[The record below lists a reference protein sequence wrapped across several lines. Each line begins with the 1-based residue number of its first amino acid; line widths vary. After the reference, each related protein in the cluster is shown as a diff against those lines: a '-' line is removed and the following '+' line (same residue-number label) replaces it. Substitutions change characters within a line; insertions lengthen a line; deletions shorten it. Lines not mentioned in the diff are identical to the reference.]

1 LQELIQNLRH
11 ARQSHKRWV
20 GYASALIEG
29 IPVDKG
35 QVPVNFTDCQFG
47 KWYYNEGQK
56 LSSLPEF
63 RDIEKTH
70 EQLHIVYMQIFK
82 LLFVEQK
89 TSLFSKLIGK
99 AAKINEQNKKEARD
113 LFKSLDK
120 SSNLIV
126 EKLRELEQKLKS
138 MPAEELDSL

>member
-1 LQELIQNLRH
+1 MQETIHKLRK

-20 GYASALIEG
+20 SYASALIEG
-29 IPVDKG
+29 IPVDKE

-47 KWYYNEGQK
+47 QWYYDEGQQ
-56 LSSLPEF
+56 LSDIPEF

-70 EQLHIVYMQIFK
+70 EQLHNVYMQIFK

-99 AAKINEQNKKEARD
+99 ASKINEANKTQARK
-113 LFKSLDK
+113 LFKTLET
-120 SSNLIV
+120 SSDQIV
-126 EKLRELEQKLKS
+126 EKLRTLEDKLKTIS
-138 MPAEELDSL
+138 K